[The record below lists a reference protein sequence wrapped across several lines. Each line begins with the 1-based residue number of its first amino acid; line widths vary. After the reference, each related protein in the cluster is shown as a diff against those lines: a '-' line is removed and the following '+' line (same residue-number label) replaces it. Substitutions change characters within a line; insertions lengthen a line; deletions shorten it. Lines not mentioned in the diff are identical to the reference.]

1 MRVNL
6 FCSLTK
12 DDTKIIE
19 NGLNVGVDRGVE
31 FLLNNELPINIAIG
45 DFDSISEEHFKLM
58 QEKAEEIISL
68 NPVKDA
74 SDLDHAL
81 DYFISLGYQ
90 KFHIYGAL
98 NGRAD
103 HHFANIML
111 LGKYREAEIA
121 FVDENNNISL
131 LLPGVHKIAKENFK
145 YLSLFALKTAHLT
158 VKGVKYPLNNY
169 KMMRFHAIGVSN
181 EILKETCEVEVH
193 DGLVLV
199 IKSNDA
205 K

>member
-1 MRVNL
+1 
-6 FCSLTK
+6 
-12 DDTKIIE
+12 
-19 NGLNVGVDRGVE
+19 
-31 FLLNNELPINIAIG
+31 
-45 DFDSISEEHFKLM
+45 M
-58 QEKAEEIISL
+58 QEKCEEIISL
-68 NPVKDA
+68 NPIKDA

-90 KFHIYGAL
+90 KFHISGAL

-111 LGKYREAEIA
+111 LGKYREADITLI
-121 FVDENNNISL
+121 DENNIISI
-131 LLPGVHKIAKENFK
+131 LLPGVHTITKDNYK
-145 YLSLFALKTAHLT
+145 YLSLFALKTAVLT
-158 VKGVKYPLNNY
+158 VKGVKYPLDNY

-181 EILKETCEVEVH
+181 EILNETCEVEVH